1 MGRRVRLS
9 HGRRLVSD
17 LVRVARKMPLASMA
31 RNLDL
36 SELASLR
43 KKVRPQPSWNVLF
56 MKAYSLVCVE
66 SPELRSAYVPFPWPH
81 LYVFEENVCFLTI
94 EREYK
99 NEIWLMFPRFNKPEK
114 QSIIDLQNSEN
125 FFREEPVEN
134 IKQFRHQIAF
144 SKYPFFIR
152 RFAWWLVFFAL
163 PRHRARNMGTFG
175 MSLSG
180 FKDTVGAIGSISL
193 GPTTTTLGVDPT
205 PRNGISKLLF
215 TFDHRMLDAKHV
227 YLAIERLYAT
237 LKGPI
242 ADEMKALSE
251 G

>member
-1 MGRRVRLS
+1 MGRRVPLS
-9 HGRRLVSD
+9 YGRRLVDD
-17 LVRVARKMPLASMA
+17 LVRTAHKMPLASMT
-31 RNLDL
+31 RELDL
-36 SELASLR
+36 ADLAQLR
-43 KKVRPQPSWNVLF
+43 KKVQPRPSWNVLF
-56 MKAYSLVCVE
+56 MKAYSMVCVE
-66 SPELRSAYVPFPWPH
+66 RPELRSAYVPFPWPH

-94 EREYK
+94 EREFK
-99 NEIWLMFPRFNKPEK
+99 DDLWLLFPRFNKPEK
-114 QSIIDLQNSEN
+114 QSLVQLQKLEDR
-125 FFREEPVEN
+125 FREEPVES

-144 SKYPFFIR
+144 SKYPFFVR

-163 PRHRARNMGTFG
+163 PNHRARNMGTFG

-215 TFDHRMLDAKHV
+215 TFDHRLLDAKHV

-237 LKGPI
+237 LRGPI
-242 ADEMKALSE
+242 VEELKALSE
-251 G
+251 S